1 MKPPSL
7 IFVITSCLCVFS
19 TLGLFGENPEIDL
32 RNYTVSYVPDL
43 DAYFYVD
50 DIPDGIKW
58 HLRQGIYWESGIGN
72 LIKYYVKKG
81 SVAVDVGAHIGIH
94 TITMSRKV
102 GPLGQVIAF
111 EPQKK
116 IHAEHLANLSLNHCN
131 NVTTL
136 RKALGENFRTI
147 QMTASDPTNEGG
159 TPIGLGGD
167 FAEMITLD
175 SLNLQNV
182 SLIKIDVESYEF
194 FVFQG
199 ARDTILR
206 NKPVIIFEI
215 MGGYDYNNCSQEIKE
230 QFEKTIELVTSYG
243 YSVTLI
249 FGNDYI
255 ALPKSEC
262 EKKSMQHPFN
272 RIAHEPL
279 NN

>member
-1 MKPPSL
+1 MKWPLFTFL
-7 IFVITSCLCVFS
+7 IAACLSFFPV
-19 TLGLFGENPEIDL
+19 LGLAGEDSEINL
-32 RNYTVSYVPDL
+32 KNYTISYVPEL
-43 DAYFYVD
+43 NAYFYID

-72 LIKYYVKKG
+72 LIKCYVKKG
-81 SVAVDVGAHIGIH
+81 SVAVDIGAHIGIH

-116 IHAEHLANLSLNHCN
+116 IYAEHLANLRLNHCT
-131 NVTTL
+131 NVMTL
-136 RKALGENFRTI
+136 RKALGETFQTI
-147 QMTASDPTNEGG
+147 QMAATDLTNEGG
-159 TPIGLGGD
+159 TPIGTGGD

-182 SLIKIDVESYEF
+182 SLIKIDVERYEF
-194 FVFQG
+194 FVLQG

-215 MGGYDYNNCSQEIKE
+215 MGEHDYNNCSQDIKE
-230 QFEKTIELVTSYG
+230 QFEKTIQLVASYG
-243 YSVTLI
+243 YDVTLI

-255 ALPKSEC
+255 ALPKSDC
-262 EKKSMQHPFN
+262 EKKSMQHPFY
-272 RIAHEPL
+272 RISSEEL
-279 NN
+279 EF